1 MGSKGRAPPQTETMT
16 NSPSTAPR
24 HSDVG
29 MVPAARLPN
38 GAVPISASLRASC
51 TSETM
56 GSDSGDGR
64 IASIEAKGGGLAAS
78 VAAIAKAVEETRQG
92 MSERCGRRW
101 RAKVAKRSERAGVE

>member
-1 MGSKGRAPPQTETMT
+1 MEVARRQSRPLQ
-16 NSPSTAPR
+16 R
-24 HSDVG
+24 IQHWRRQR
-29 MVPAARLPN
+29 PAARLPN

-64 IASIEAKGGGLAAS
+64 MASIEAKVESLAVS

-92 MSERCGRRW
+92 MSEMRK
-101 RAKVAKRSERAGVE
+101 AMASKE